1 MKLIDTL
8 VSILYFK
15 SFQSITKFEG
25 HNGNPAYQKIYIYTY
40 FVISLPN
47 LDPTS
52 QVDYCNILPLV

>member
-25 HNGNPAYQKIYIYTY
+25 HNGNSAYQKIYIYIFCYKSTKAG
-40 FVISLPN
+40 PN
-47 LDPTS
+47 FTS
-52 QVDYCNILPLV
+52 GLL